1 MIRDIFFIILG
12 YIGIGIIIIGQILTS
27 LNIISLGTFLFCIFG
42 IYCELN

>member
-1 MIRDIFFIILG
+1 MIKDIFFIILG

-27 LNIISLGTFLFCIFG
+27 LNIMALGLFVFCAFG